1 MNYGVAFQSIM
12 PIRIK
17 PAHSAEQ
24 VSQLLFGEMYIVQ
37 EQKEDWMRIKTVFD
51 DYSGW
56 IHNKQHYSLSDTEKD
71 KMLNAPKSMAAEL
84 VFTVTN
90 NDKSFP
96 IVIGS
101 TLYDFD
107 GMNFKIGKEK
117 FVYSGQ
123 ATTEKADFLNDEHL
137 RKFALK
143 FLHAP
148 YQWGGRS
155 PFGIDCSG
163 LTQIVFKLYGINLPR
178 DAYQQS
184 EVGKTINFI
193 NEAREGDLAFF
204 DNDDEKITHTGII
217 LNNDQIIHASGEVRI
232 DMIDHYGIYN
242 KELKKYTHKLRIIK
256 RVL

>member
-1 MNYGVAFQSIM
+1 MQHGIAFQSLI
-12 PIRIK
+12 PIRAK
-17 PAHSAEQ
+17 PDHASEQ
-24 VSQLLFGEMYIVQ
+24 TTQLLFGEMYHVF
-37 EQKEDWMRIKTVFD
+37 EQKENWLRIKTVFD
-51 DYSGW
+51 NYEGW
-56 IHNKQHYSLSDTEKD
+56 MHEKQHYHLSAVDAEKLL
-71 KMLNAPKSMAAEL
+71 KSPKSVAAEL
-84 VFTVTN
+84 VQTVTN

-96 IVIGS
+96 IVMGS

-123 ATTEKADFLNDEHL
+123 ATNEKTGLLNTEHI

-143 FLHAP
+143 LLHAP

-163 LTQIVFKLYGINLPR
+163 LTQVVYKVYGIDLPR
-178 DAYQQS
+178 DAYQQA
-184 EVGKTINFI
+184 EAGKILNFI

-204 DNDDEKITHTGII
+204 DNDEDRITHTGII

-232 DMIDHYGIYN
+232 DTIDHYGIYN
-242 KELKKYTHKLRIIK
+242 KSLKKYTHKLRLLKRII
-256 RVL
+256 

>member
-1 MNYGVAFQSIM
+1 MYHGIAFQSLI
-12 PIRIK
+12 PVRSK
-17 PAHSAEQ
+17 PDHAAEQ
-24 VSQLLFGEMYIVQ
+24 VTQLLFGELYVVH
-37 EQKEDWMRIKTVFD
+37 EQKENWLRIKTDFD
-51 DYSGW
+51 SYSGW
-56 IHNKQHYSLSDTEKD
+56 IHEKQHRGLSETELEK
-71 KMLNAPKSMAAEL
+71 LQKSTRSVAAEL
-84 VFTVTN
+84 VFTITN

-96 IVIGS
+96 ILIGS

-107 GMNFKIGKEK
+107 GMNFKLGKEK

-123 ATTEKADFLNDEHL
+123 AINEKSDLLNGEHI

-163 LTQIVFKLYGINLPR
+163 LTQIVFKLYGVNLPR

-184 EVGKTINFI
+184 EVGKTLHFI
-193 NEAREGDLAFF
+193 NEAREGDIAFF
-204 DNDDEKITHTGII
+204 DNEDEKITHTGII
-217 LNNDQIIHASGEVRI
+217 LNNDQIIHASGSVRI
-232 DMIDHYGIYN
+232 DNIDHYGIYN